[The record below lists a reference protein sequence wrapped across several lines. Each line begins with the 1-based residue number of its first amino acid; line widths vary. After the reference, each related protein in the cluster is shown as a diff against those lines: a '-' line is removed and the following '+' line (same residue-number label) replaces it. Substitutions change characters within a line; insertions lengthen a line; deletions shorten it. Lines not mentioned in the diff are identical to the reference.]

1 VRISGLKTQDSRLKT
16 YMQVKQPIPKSKL
29 WSWLEEV
36 IDPEI
41 PVLNVV
47 EMGIVRDVVFEGDE
61 VVVKITP
68 TYSGC
73 PAMNAIEL
81 EIHKKLR
88 ENGVGKFR
96 VVTDFKESW
105 TTDWMTDHAKKK
117 LKEYGIAPP
126 DKTGNEDDFLLGLK
140 SSQKI
145 VPCPYCDS
153 LDTVLQSEFGSTAC
167 KSQYYCNECQQPF
180 EHFKC
185 I

>member
-1 VRISGLKTQDSRLKT
+1 METNQSLSKQ
-16 YMQVKQPIPKSKL
+16 QV

-47 EMGIVRDVVFEGDE
+47 EMGIVRDVGFNEDQVI
-61 VVVKITP
+61 VKITP

-73 PAMNAIEL
+73 PAMNAIEV
-81 EIHKKLR
+81 EIRKKLK
-88 ENGVGKFR
+88 EKGISEFDVK
-96 VVTDFKESW
+96 TDFSESW
-105 TTDWMTDHAKKK
+105 TTDWMTDFARQK

-126 DKTGNEDDFLLGLK
+126 EKTESDDDFLTSLK
-140 SSQKI
+140 DSQKI
-145 VPCPYCDS
+145 IPCPYCDS
-153 LDTVLQSEFGSTAC
+153 VKTELQSEFGSTAC
-167 KSQYYCNECQQPF
+167 KSQYYCHGCHQPF

>member
-1 VRISGLKTQDSRLKT
+1 MNELKSISESE
-16 YMQVKQPIPKSKL
+16 I
-29 WSWLEEV
+29 WSYLEEV
-36 IDPEI
+36 TDPEI

-47 EMGIVRDVVFEGDE
+47 EMGIVRSVETEGNE
-61 VVVKITP
+61 VIVKITP

-73 PAMNAIEL
+73 PAMNAIET
-81 EIHKKLR
+81 EIKKKLR
-88 ENGVGKFR
+88 ERGIESFR

-126 DKTGNEDDFLLGLK
+126 GKTESDDNFLSGLK
-140 SSQKI
+140 ESQKI
-145 VPCPYCDS
+145 VPCPYCNS
-153 LDTVLQSEFGSTAC
+153 LETTLRSEFGSTAC
-167 KSQYYCNECQQPF
+167 KSLYYCNECHQPF

>member
-1 VRISGLKTQDSRLKT
+1 
-16 YMQVKQPIPKSKL
+16 MKQETELLSTSKI

-36 IDPEI
+36 TDPEI

-47 EMGIVRDVVFEGDE
+47 EMGIVRDVEIEDNR

-73 PAMNAIEL
+73 PAMNTIEL
-81 EIHKKLR
+81 EILKKL
-88 ENGVGKFR
+88 EEKGIKSFR
-96 VVTDFKESW
+96 ILTDYKETW
-105 TTDWMTDHAKKK
+105 TTNWMTDNAKRK

-126 DKTGNEDDFLLGLK
+126 DKTDANSENYLIGLK
-140 SSQKI
+140 NSQKV
-145 VPCPYCDS
+145 VPCPYCAS
-153 LDTVLQSEFGSTAC
+153 TKTKLQSEFGSTAC
-167 KSQYYCNECQQPF
+167 KAQYYCNNCEQPF

>member
-1 VRISGLKTQDSRLKT
+1 
-16 YMQVKQPIPKSKL
+16 MSKDKIL
-29 WSWLEEV
+29 TWLENV
-36 IDPEI
+36 TDPEI

-47 EMGIVRDVVFEGDE
+47 EMGIVRDIEIEKDNH

-73 PAMNAIEL
+73 PAMNAIEM
-81 EIHKKLR
+81 EIHKKL
-88 ENGVGKFR
+88 EEKGIESFR
-96 VVTDFKESW
+96 VLTDYRETW
-105 TTDWMTDHAKKK
+105 TTDWMTDQAKEK

-126 DKTGNEDDFLLGLK
+126 EKTEGETDDYLIGLK
-140 SSQKI
+140 NSEKI

-153 LDTVLQSEFGSTAC
+153 TQTKLQSVFGSTAC
-167 KSQYYCNECQQPF
+167 KAQYYCNSCDQPF

>member
-1 VRISGLKTQDSRLKT
+1 MNKVKSIS
-16 YMQVKQPIPKSKL
+16 KSKI

-36 IDPEI
+36 TDPEI

-47 EMGIVRDVVFEGDE
+47 EMGIVRSVEFQDDQVI
-61 VVVKITP
+61 VKITP

-73 PAMNAIEL
+73 PAMNAIEM
-81 EIHKKLR
+81 EINNKLT
-88 ENGVGKFR
+88 EKGIESFNVL
-96 VVTDFKESW
+96 TDYKETW
-105 TTDWMTDHAKKK
+105 TTDWMSDQAKQK

-126 DKTGNEDDFLLGLK
+126 EKTDKNSNNYLIGLK
-140 SSQKI
+140 NSQKI

-153 LDTVLQSEFGSTAC
+153 TDTILQSEFGSTAC
-167 KSQYYCNECQQPF
+167 KAQYYCNSCEQPF

>member
-1 VRISGLKTQDSRLKT
+1 MKTDQIISKQD
-16 YMQVKQPIPKSKL
+16 I
-29 WSWLEEV
+29 WSYLEEV

-47 EMGIVRDVVFEGDE
+47 EMGIVRDVEIISDQVI
-61 VVVKITP
+61 VKITP

-73 PAMNAIEL
+73 PAMNAIEMA
-81 EIHKKLR
+81 IHEKLR
-88 ENGVGKFR
+88 EKGIESFK

-126 DKTGNEDDFLLGLK
+126 EKTGDDSDFLTSLK

-153 LDTVLQSEFGSTAC
+153 MDTKLQSEFGSTAC
-167 KSQYYCNECQQPF
+167 KSQYYCNECNQPF

>member
-1 VRISGLKTQDSRLKT
+1 MNDLKS
-16 YMQVKQPIPKSKL
+16 VSKKKI

-36 IDPEI
+36 TDPEI

-47 EMGIVRDVVFEGDE
+47 EMGIVRDVEFGDE
-61 VVVKITP
+61 GLVVKITP

-81 EIHKKLR
+81 EIQKTLR
-88 ENGVGKFR
+88 EKGVEKL
-96 VVTDFKESW
+96 VILTDYKESW
-105 TTDWMTDHAKKK
+105 TTDWMTDEALNK

-126 DKTGNEDDFLLGLK
+126 ERTTDEEDFLIGLK
-140 SSQKI
+140 NSQKI

-153 LDTVLQSEFGSTAC
+153 VDTELQSEFGSTAC
-167 KSQYYCNECQQPF
+167 KAQYYCNECHQPF